1 MTNVPGARGREP
13 GELKGEAADA
23 DVFFPSEGTFS
34 AVVPL
39 SQVRGGRVSL
49 RDSAASAV
57 AHEEPEETTLVPS
70 RVSPSERA
78 RRAPE
83 TRRGGQ
89 HWLAMTAAV
98 ALSVFAGLAVGAYMV
113 WTRQAQPPVTT
124 AVDAG
129 AQTQAATEAPQPEP
143 SPTVATPAAEVVA
156 ATSTP
161 EVATADNAV
170 VKVEKAE
177 TSESARKAEPTAPPA
192 VTRASAAEPVARRSV
207 ETERRASARE
217 RAKADEESPAPKPAL
232 REAAP
237 RRQAAPARTRPPATA
252 ANGRALPVSSPPPS
266 AKSRTVIQWP

>member
-1 MTNVPGARGREP
+1 MTNVPGAREREP
-13 GELKGEAADA
+13 GERKDEAA

-39 SQVRGGRVSL
+39 SQVRGGRVSS
-49 RDSAASAV
+49 RDAAAV

-70 RVSPSERA
+70 RVSPSARA

-83 TRRGGQ
+83 TRRRGR

-113 WTRQAQPPVTT
+113 WSGQTRRAQTPVTT

-129 AQTQAATEAPQPEP
+129 APTQAATEAPQPSP
-143 SPTVATPAAEVVA
+143 SVATSAPEVVA
-156 ATSTP
+156 ATSAP
-161 EVATADNAV
+161 EVATADTAV
-170 VKVEKAE
+170 VKVERAE
-177 TSESARKAEPTAPPA
+177 ASEPARKAEPTASPA
-192 VTRASAAEPVARRSV
+192 VTRASAAEPVSRRAA
-207 ETERRASARE
+207 EPERRAAVRE
-217 RAKADEESPAPKPAL
+217 RAKADEESPAPKPAP

-237 RRQAAPARTRPPATA
+237 RRQATPTRTRPPATA